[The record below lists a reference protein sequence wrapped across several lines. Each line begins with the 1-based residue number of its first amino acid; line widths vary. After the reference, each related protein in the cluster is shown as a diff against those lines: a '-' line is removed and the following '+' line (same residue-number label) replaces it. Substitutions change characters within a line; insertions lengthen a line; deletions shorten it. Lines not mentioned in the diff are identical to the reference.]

1 MHGGVL
7 PQTTEDAVLAVA
19 CAPRAAICNRGT
31 RIVLAAA

>member
-1 MHGGVL
+1 MRGGVC

-19 CAPRAAICNRGT
+19 CVRLAAICNRGT

>member
-7 PQTTEDAVLAVA
+7 PQTTEDAVLAR
-19 CAPRAAICNRGT
+19 APRAAICNRGT